1 MEHQTVAEAVEQT
14 IAEAVARNIVDER
27 LHAAPIAAVRF
38 LAARADE
45 SVGSDK
51 VDNVTMPTLLRY
63 LDAMGIVGG
72 KEQAAPQ
79 PAERPAQGSSLD
91 AMRRKFRAVSGGRAS

>member
-27 LHAAPIAAVRF
+27 LHAAPIAAIRF

-72 KEQAAPQ
+72 KAQATQQ
-79 PAERPAQGSSLD
+79 PTQPAQGSSLD